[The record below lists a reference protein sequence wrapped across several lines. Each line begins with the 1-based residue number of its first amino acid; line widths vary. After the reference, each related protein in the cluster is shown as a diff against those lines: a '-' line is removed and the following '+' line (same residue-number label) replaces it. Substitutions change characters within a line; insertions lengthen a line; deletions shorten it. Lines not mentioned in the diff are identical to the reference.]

1 MLESAGAFAFPRGV
15 GVDGNTGAAP
25 REEAATPQLRL
36 DELLD
41 DLQAQIARVRATQER
56 VRGLL
61 EAVLAVGTDLDL
73 AVVLRQIVQSAVT
86 LVDAEYG
93 ALGVLGEEGGL
104 KEFVTVGMDEETI
117 AAIGHYPEGR
127 GILGLLIREPR
138 SLRLTDL
145 NTHADA
151 TGFPAEH
158 PPMHSFLG
166 APVRVREAVFG
177 NLYLTNKRGG
187 AEFDADDEV
196 VLATLAAAAGVAIDN
211 ARLYDAVQRRERWLT
226 ASSELTR
233 SLLSGTDPAEVL
245 DTFTA
250 TVREMA
256 DATLVTL
263 AVPVAGTGNLVV
275 EAAAGRDTDR
285 VRGLVLPDTTLAA
298 KVYSSGETITTD
310 DWNTD
315 PRTEHDTAPLPLG
328 PVFLVP
334 LGTPEHV
341 RGVLQVSGLPGRT
354 AFSEAAVAMI
364 AGFANHAALALEIAE
379 HRRAAEQLLLLG
391 DRDRIARDLHDLAI
405 QRLFAAG
412 LSLQSL
418 LTQFTDRPQAAGRI
432 ERVVD
437 DLDETIKIIRS
448 TIYALGRR
456 GADGDTGLRTRLVAE
471 TGRASAVLGFSPALR
486 MTGLLDTLVAGDI
499 ADHLLAVLREALT
512 NTARHAHA
520 TAVDI
525 VAEATATRLRL
536 LVTDNGRGIDPTR
549 TRRSGLANLHTRA
562 TELGGTLTLAPRR
575 PTGTTLE
582 WTVPLP
588 ADKS

>member
-1 MLESAGAFAFPRGV
+1 M
-15 GVDGNTGAAP
+15 DGHTGAAP
-25 REEAATPQLRL
+25 RDAAGAPQLRL

-56 VRGLL
+56 VNGLL

-104 KEFVTVGMDEETI
+104 KQFVTVGMDEETI
-117 AAIGHYPEGR
+117 AAIGHYPQGR

-138 SLRLTDL
+138 SLRLADL
-145 NTHADA
+145 NEHPDA
-151 TGFPAEH
+151 TGFPARH
-158 PPMHSFLG
+158 PPMRSFLG

-177 NLYLTNKRGG
+177 NLYLTSKRGG

-233 SLLSGTDPAEVL
+233 SLLYGTDPAEVL

-256 DATLVTL
+256 DASLVTL
-263 AVPVAGTGNLVV
+263 AVPVPGTGNLVV
-275 EAAAGRDTDR
+275 EANAGRDTDG

-298 KVYSSGETITTD
+298 KVYGSGETITTD

-315 PRTEHDTAPLPLG
+315 PRTEHDTALLPLG
-328 PVFLVP
+328 PAFLVP

-341 RGVLQVSGLPGRT
+341 RGVLQVSGLPGRP
-354 AFSEAAVAMI
+354 AFADATVAMI
-364 AGFANHAALALEIAE
+364 AGFANHAALALEIAD

-405 QRLFAAG
+405 QRLFASG

-418 LTQFTDRPQAAGRI
+418 RTQFADRPQAAERI

-456 GADGDTGLRTRLVAE
+456 DTGEDTGLRTRLVAE
-471 TGRASAVLGFSPALR
+471 TGRASAILGFSPALR
-486 MTGLLDTLVAGDI
+486 MTGLLDTLVADDI
-499 ADHLLAVLREALT
+499 ADQLLAVLREALS
-512 NTARHAHA
+512 NTAQHARA
-520 TAVDI
+520 TAVD
-525 VAEATATRLRL
+525 VAAEATVTHLRLRI
-536 LVTDNGRGIDPTR
+536 TDNGRGIDPAR
-549 TRRSGLANLHTRA
+549 TRRSGLANLRTRA
-562 TELGGTLTLAPRR
+562 TELGGTLTLTPHR

-588 ADKS
+588 TGNG

>member
-1 MLESAGAFAFPRGV
+1 M
-15 GVDGNTGAAP
+15 
-25 REEAATPQLRL
+25 

-41 DLQAQIARVRATQER
+41 DLQAQIAQVRATQER

-61 EAVLAVGTDLDL
+61 EAVLAVGTDLDP
-73 AVVLRQIVQSAVT
+73 AMVLRQIVQSAVT

-104 KEFVTVGMDEETI
+104 KQFVTVGMGEETI
-117 AAIGHYPEGR
+117 AGIGHYPQGR
-127 GILGLLIREPR
+127 GILGLLIREPH
-138 SLRLTDL
+138 SLRLADL
-145 NTHADA
+145 NKHQDA
-151 TGFPAEH
+151 TGFPAGH
-158 PPMHSFLG
+158 PPMRSFLG
-166 APVRVREAVFG
+166 VPVRVREAVFG

-233 SLLSGTDPAEVL
+233 RLLHGTDPAQVL

-256 DATLVTL
+256 DASLVSL
-263 AVPVAGTGNLVV
+263 AVPVVGTGNLVV
-275 EAAAGRDTDR
+275 EAAAGQDSDS

-298 KVYSSGETITTD
+298 KVYTSGETITTD
-310 DWNTD
+310 DWSTD
-315 PRTEHDTAPLPLG
+315 PRTEHDTARLPLG
-328 PVFLVP
+328 PAFLVP

-341 RGVLQVSGLPGRT
+341 RGVLQVSALPGRP
-354 AFSEAAVAMI
+354 AFADAAVAMI

-379 HRRAAEQLLLLG
+379 HRRAAEQLQLLG
-391 DRDRIARDLHDLAI
+391 DRDRIARDLHDLAV
-405 QRLFAAG
+405 QRLFAG
-412 LSLQSL
+412 GMSLQSVL
-418 LTQFTDRPQAAGRI
+418 AQVADRPQAAERI
-432 ERVVD
+432 EGVVD

-456 GADGDTGLRTRLVAE
+456 GTDRDTGLRTRLVAE

-486 MTGLLDTLVAGDI
+486 MTGLLDTQVADDI
-499 ADHLLAVLREALT
+499 ADHLIAVLREALT

-520 TAVDI
+520 TAVDVSVEVTI
-525 VAEATATRLRL
+525 ARLRL
-536 LVTDNGRGIDPTR
+536 RVTDNGLGIDPAR

-562 TELGGTLTLAPRR
+562 AELGGTLTLAPHR

-582 WTVPLP
+582 WTVPLL
-588 ADKS
+588 ADNG

>member
-1 MLESAGAFAFPRGV
+1 MDEH
-15 GVDGNTGAAP
+15 TGAAWGEGASAP
-25 REEAATPQLRL
+25 RLGL
-36 DELLD
+36 DDLLD
-41 DLQAQIARVRATQER
+41 DLQAQIARVRSTRDR
-56 VRGLL
+56 VHGLL

-86 LVDAEYG
+86 LVDSEYG
-93 ALGVLGEEGGL
+93 ALGVVGEERDL
-104 KEFVTVGMDEETI
+104 KQFITVGMDEDTI
-117 AAIGHYPEGR
+117 AAIGHYPEGL
-127 GILGLLIREPR
+127 GILGLLIREPD
-138 SLRLTDL
+138 SLRLADL
-145 NTHADA
+145 NKHPDA
-151 TGFPAEH
+151 TGFPAGH
-158 PPMHSFLG
+158 PPMRSFLG

-233 SLLSGTDPAEVL
+233 SLLYGTDPAEVL

-256 DATLVTL
+256 EAAQVTL
-263 AVPVAGTGNLVV
+263 AVPVPGAGNLVV
-275 EAAAGRDTDR
+275 EAADGTDADR
-285 VRGLVLPDTTLAA
+285 VSGLVLPDTTLAA

-315 PRTEHDTAPLPLG
+315 PRTEHDTALLPLG

-341 RGVLQVSGLPGRT
+341 RGVLQVAGLPGRP
-354 AFSEAAVAMI
+354 AFADATIAMI

-405 QRLFAAG
+405 QRLFAGG
-412 LSLQSL
+412 LTLQSV
-418 LTQFTDRPQAAGRI
+418 LTQFADRPQAAERI
-432 ERVVD
+432 QRVVD

-456 GADGDTGLRTRLVAE
+456 GTDRDTGLRTRLVAE

-486 MTGLLDTLVAGDI
+486 MTGLLDTLVADDI
-499 ADHLLAVLREALT
+499 ADQLIAVLREALT
-512 NTARHAHA
+512 NAARHAHA
-520 TAVDI
+520 TAVD
-525 VAEATATRLRL
+525 VSAEATTTHLRLR
-536 LVTDNGRGIDPTR
+536 VTDNGRGIDPAH

-562 TELGGTLTLAPRR
+562 TELGGTLTLIPHR

-588 ADKS
+588 ADNG

>member
-1 MLESAGAFAFPRGV
+1 MLERTGALAFPKGAGVDEDTSAGR
-15 GVDGNTGAAP
+15 
-25 REEAATPQLRL
+25 REAAAAPQLRL

-41 DLQAQIARVRATQER
+41 DLQAQIVRVRATQER
-56 VRGLL
+56 VHGLL

-86 LVDAEYG
+86 LVDARYG

-104 KEFVTVGMDEETI
+104 KQFITVGMDEETI
-117 AAIGHYPEGR
+117 ATIGHYPEGR

-138 SLRLTDL
+138 SLRLADL
-145 NTHADA
+145 NEHPDA
-151 TGFPAEH
+151 TGFPAGH
-158 PPMHSFLG
+158 PPMRSFLG
-166 APVRVREAVFG
+166 APVRVRKAVFG
-177 NLYLTNKRGG
+177 NLYLTNKRGE
-187 AEFDADDEV
+187 AEFDVDDEV

-211 ARLYDAVQRRERWLT
+211 ARLYDAVHRRERWLT

-233 SLLSGTDPAEVL
+233 SLLYGTDPAEVL

-256 DATLVTL
+256 DASLVTL
-263 AVPVAGTGNLVV
+263 AVPVPGTGNLVV
-275 EAAAGRDTDR
+275 EAAAGQDTDR
-285 VRGLVLPDTTLAA
+285 VRGLVLPDSTLAA

-315 PRTEHDTAPLPLG
+315 PRTEHDTALLPLG

-341 RGVLQVSGLPGRT
+341 RGVLQVSGLPDRP
-354 AFSEAAVAMI
+354 AFADAVVAMI

-405 QRLFAAG
+405 QRLFASG

-418 LTQFTDRPQAAGRI
+418 LTQFTDRPQAAERI

-486 MTGLLDTLVAGDI
+486 MTGLLDTLVADDI
-499 ADHLLAVLREALT
+499 ADQLLAVLREALT

-520 TAVDI
+520 TAVD
-525 VAEATATRLRL
+525 VAAEATVTHLRLR
-536 LVTDNGRGIDPTR
+536 VTDNGRGIDPAR

-562 TELGGTLTLAPRR
+562 EELGGTLALAPRR

-588 ADKS
+588 TGNS

>member
-1 MLESAGAFAFPRGV
+1 M
-15 GVDGNTGAAP
+15 DGNTDAARGKETGAP
-25 REEAATPQLRL
+25 RLGL
-36 DELLD
+36 DDLLD
-41 DLQAQIARVRATQER
+41 DLQAQIARVRSTRDR
-56 VRGLL
+56 VHGLL
-61 EAVLAVGTDLDL
+61 EAVLTVGTDLDL

-93 ALGVLGEEGGL
+93 ALGVVGEESGL
-104 KEFVTVGMDEETI
+104 KQFITVGMDEETI
-117 AAIGHYPEGR
+117 AAIGHYPQGR
-127 GILGLLIREPR
+127 GILGLLIREPD
-138 SLRLTDL
+138 SLRLADL
-145 NTHADA
+145 NEHPDA
-151 TGFPAEH
+151 TGFPAGH
-158 PPMHSFLG
+158 PPMQSFLG

-187 AEFDADDEV
+187 AEFDTDDEV

-233 SLLSGTDPAEVL
+233 SLLYGTNPAEVL

-256 DATLVTL
+256 EANLVSL
-263 AVPVAGTGNLVV
+263 AVPVAGTGNLVI
-275 EAAAGRDTDR
+275 EAAAGQNADR

-298 KVYSSGETITTD
+298 KVYSSGETITTA

-315 PRTEHDTAPLPLG
+315 PRTEHDTTLLPLG

-341 RGVLQVSGLPGRT
+341 RGVLQVSAVPGRP
-354 AFSEAAVAMI
+354 AFADAAVAMI

-379 HRRAAEQLLLLG
+379 HRRAAEQLLLMT

-405 QRLFAAG
+405 QRLFAG
-412 LSLQSL
+412 GMTLQSL
-418 LTQFTDRPQAAGRI
+418 LTQFADRPQAVERI
-432 ERVVD
+432 HHVVD

-456 GADGDTGLRTRLVAE
+456 AATADTGLRARLVAE
-471 TGRASAVLGFSPALR
+471 TGRASAILGFSPALR
-486 MTGLLDTLVAGDI
+486 MTGLLDALVADNV
-499 ADHLLAVLREALT
+499 ADQLLAVLREALA
-512 NTARHAHA
+512 NIARHAHA
-520 TAVDI
+520 TAVD
-525 VAEATATRLRL
+525 VAAEATATHLRL
-536 LVTDNGRGIDPTR
+536 TIGDNGRGIDPTN
-549 TRRSGLANLHTRA
+549 THRSAPATLHTRA
-562 TELGGTLTLAPRR
+562 DELDDTLTLTPRH

-588 ADKS
+588 ADHG

>member
-1 MLESAGAFAFPRGV
+1 MG
-15 GVDGNTGAAP
+15 
-25 REEAATPQLRL
+25 L
-36 DELLD
+36 DDLLD
-41 DLQAQIARVRATQER
+41 DLQAQIARVRSTRDR
-56 VRGLL
+56 VHGLL

-86 LVDAEYG
+86 LVDSEYG
-93 ALGVLGEEGGL
+93 ALGVVGEERDL
-104 KEFVTVGMDEETI
+104 KQFITVGMDEDTI
-117 AAIGHYPEGR
+117 AAIGHYPEGL
-127 GILGLLIREPR
+127 GILGLLIREPD
-138 SLRLTDL
+138 SLRLADL
-145 NTHADA
+145 NKHPDA
-151 TGFPAEH
+151 TGFPAGH
-158 PPMHSFLG
+158 PPMRSFLG

-233 SLLSGTDPAEVL
+233 SLLYGTDPAEVL

-256 DATLVTL
+256 EAAQVTL
-263 AVPVAGTGNLVV
+263 AVPVPGAGNLVV
-275 EAAAGRDTDR
+275 EAADGTDADR
-285 VRGLVLPDTTLAA
+285 VSGLVLPDTTLAA

-315 PRTEHDTAPLPLG
+315 PRTEHDTALLPLG

-341 RGVLQVSGLPGRT
+341 RGVLQVAGLPGRP
-354 AFSEAAVAMI
+354 AFADATIAMI

-405 QRLFAAG
+405 QRLFAGG
-412 LSLQSL
+412 LTLQSV
-418 LTQFTDRPQAAGRI
+418 LTQFADRPQAAERI
-432 ERVVD
+432 QRVVD

-456 GADGDTGLRTRLVAE
+456 GTDRDTGLRTRLVAE

-486 MTGLLDTLVAGDI
+486 MTGLLDTLVADDI
-499 ADHLLAVLREALT
+499 ADQLIAVLREALT
-512 NTARHAHA
+512 NAARHAHA
-520 TAVDI
+520 TAVD
-525 VAEATATRLRL
+525 VSAEATTTHLRLR
-536 LVTDNGRGIDPTR
+536 VTDNGRGIDPAH

-562 TELGGTLTLAPRR
+562 TELGGTLTLIPHR

-588 ADKS
+588 ADNG

>member
-1 MLESAGAFAFPRGV
+1 M
-15 GVDGNTGAAP
+15 DGNSNAARWQGAAAP
-25 REEAATPQLRL
+25 RLGL

-41 DLQAQIARVRATQER
+41 DLQAQIAQVRATQER

-104 KEFVTVGMDEETI
+104 KQFVTVGMDEETI
-117 AAIGHYPEGR
+117 VALGHFPQGR
-127 GILGLLIREPR
+127 GILGLLIREPH
-138 SLRLTDL
+138 SLRLADL
-145 NTHADA
+145 NEHPDA
-151 TGFPAEH
+151 TGFPAGH
-158 PPMHSFLG
+158 PPMRSFLG
-166 APVRVREAVFG
+166 VPVRVRETVFG
-177 NLYLTNKRGG
+177 NLYLTNKRGV

-233 SLLSGTDPAEVL
+233 SLLHGTDPAEVL

-250 TVREMA
+250 TVRDMA
-256 DATLVTL
+256 DASLVTL
-263 AVPVAGTGNLVV
+263 AVPVHSTGNLVV
-275 EAAAGRDTDR
+275 EAAAGQGTHR
-285 VRGLVLPDTTLAA
+285 VRGLVLPDATLAA

-310 DWNTD
+310 DWSTD
-315 PRTEHDTAPLPLG
+315 PRTGRDIPLLPLG

-334 LGTPEHV
+334 LGTPEHI
-341 RGVLQVSGLPGRT
+341 RGVLQVAALPGRP
-354 AFSEAAVAMI
+354 AFPDAVVAMI

-379 HRRAAEQLLLLG
+379 HRRVAEQLLLAG

-405 QRLFAAG
+405 QRLFAG
-412 LSLQSL
+412 GMTLQSV
-418 LTQFTDRPQAAGRI
+418 LTQVADRPQAAERI

-448 TIYALGRR
+448 TVYALGRR
-456 GADGDTGLRTRLVAE
+456 GTDGGTGLRTRLVAE
-471 TGRASAVLGFSPALR
+471 TGRASAILGFSPALR
-486 MTGLLDTLVAGDI
+486 MTGLLDTLVADDV
-499 ADHLLAVLREALT
+499 ADQLIAVLREALT
-512 NTARHAHA
+512 NIARHAHA
-520 TAVDI
+520 TSVD
-525 VAEATATRLRL
+525 VAAEATVAHLRLR
-536 LVTDNGRGIDPTR
+536 VTDDGRGIDPIR

-562 TELGGTLTLAPRR
+562 ADLGGTLTLAPHR

-582 WTVPLP
+582 WTVPLL
-588 ADKS
+588 ADNG